1 MRAPIA
7 NLTDETIAL
16 TKSAFSTNSIEKAI
30 TVAGMNL
37 VGYNL
42 EAPSKKLYPV
52 LSPLRNRFPRVMA
65 PVGSSSAYW
74 KAITNINTSNV
85 KASVAFGTRNASTIS
100 YGTKQMSQAYK
111 SFGMEDAVDFEATWL
126 SRGFED
132 VQALSALATL
142 QALMIEEEKLIL
154 GGLSDGQALGTPAT
168 PTLTQTAT
176 DGGAWGGTVTVYVQV
191 MALPMYGY
199 LNSDRDTLTA
209 LGDHSIPSTEANR
222 ATIAATD
229 SVTAVVAPVSGAFA
243 YAWFVGTASGNTKTL
258 TAITSSPSVK
268 LTAPLSTGLTS
279 GTAGVADTSGDAN
292 AFAGLYSQILNP
304 ASALVTLDGTGGGGA
319 GILKKVTGPS
329 TTVTG
334 ALVYDMTNSATAIGG
349 SALSSDGAFGIKE
362 FDNVLQQLWETSRI
376 GPTLMLMNAQQA
388 GDITRKIGADAGR
401 RIQVSDGDK
410 SITGGIFVSGY
421 LNKFTSSLTPGS
433 PDIIPF
439 MIHPFLPPGQIIFVS
454 ERLPYPNNEV
464 TNVFEVE
471 TQQEY
476 ADFQFALASRKYEH
490 GVYAMEALKCYFPA
504 GCAIIRNIKTG

>member
-74 KAITNINTSNV
+74 KAITNINTTNV

-111 SFGMEDAVDFEATWL
+111 SFGMEDSVDFEATWL

-168 PTLTQTAT
+168 PVLTQTVT
-176 DGGAWGGTVTVYVQV
+176 DGGIWGGAVTAYVKV

-199 LNSDRDTLTA
+199 LNSNRDDLLT
-209 LGDHSIPSTEANR
+209 LGDHSIPSAEANSVIAV
-222 ATIAATD
+222 ATTT
-229 SVTAVVAPVSGAFA
+229 VTAVTTPVNGAFA
-243 YAWFVGTASGNTKTL
+243 YAWFVGT
-258 TAITSSPSVK
+258 
-268 LTAPLSTGLTS
+268 TS
-279 GTAGVADTSGDAN
+279 GTGSG
-292 AFAGLYSQILNP
+292 Y
-304 ASALVTLDGTGGGGA
+304 
-319 GILKKVTGPS
+319 GIL
-329 TTVTG
+329 
-334 ALVYDMTNSATAIGG
+334 ARNYG
-349 SALSSDGAFGIKE
+349 SHSRFAAF
-362 FDNVLQQLWETSRI
+362 R
-376 GPTLMLMNAQQA
+376 
-388 GDITRKIGADAGR
+388 
-401 RIQVSDGDK
+401 
-410 SITGGIFVSGY
+410 
-421 LNKFTSSLTPGS
+421 SSLC
-433 PDIIPF
+433 
-439 MIHPFLPPGQIIFVS
+439 
-454 ERLPYPNNEV
+454 R
-464 TNVFEVE
+464 
-471 TQQEY
+471 
-476 ADFQFALASRKYEH
+476 R
-490 GVYAMEALKCYFPA
+490 
-504 GCAIIRNIKTG
+504 

>member
-1 MRAPIA
+1 MRSPIA
-7 NLTDETIAL
+7 QLSDETIAL
-16 TKSAFSTNSIEKAI
+16 AKSAFATNSIEKAI

-74 KAITNINTSNV
+74 KAITNINTTNV

-111 SFGMEDAVDFEATWL
+111 SFGMEDSVDFEATWL

-168 PTLTQTAT
+168 PVLTQTVT
-176 DGGAWGGTVTVYVQV
+176 DGGAWGGGVTAYIQV

-199 LNSDRDTLTA
+199 LNTNRDDLLT
-209 LGDHSIPSTEANR
+209 LGDHSIPSAEANSV
-222 ATIAATD
+222 IAAGTT

-243 YAWFVGTASGNTKTL
+243 YAWFCGTSTGNGKTL
-258 TAITSSPSVK
+258 AVITTSPSVK
-268 LTAPLSTGLTS
+268 LTAIGLGLSVT
-279 GTAGVADTSGDAN
+279 TAGLADTSGDPN

-304 ASALVTLDGTGGGGA
+304 ASALVTLDSTGGGGA
-319 GILKKVTGPS
+319 GILKKVTGPA

-334 ALVYDMTNSATAIGG
+334 ALVYEMTNSATAIGG
-349 SALSSDGAFGIKE
+349 SALTSDGAFGIRE

-376 GPTLMLMNAQQA
+376 GPTLMMMNAQQA

-439 MIHPFLPPGQIIFVS
+439 MIHPFLPPGQIIFIS

-464 TNVFEVE
+464 NNVFEIE

-476 ADFQFALASRKYEH
+476 ADFQFALAQRRYDH

>member
-74 KAITNINTSNV
+74 KAITNINTTNV

-111 SFGMEDAVDFEATWL
+111 SFGMEDSVDFEATWL

-168 PTLTQTAT
+168 PVLTQTVT
-176 DGGAWGGTVTVYVQV
+176 DGGIWGGAVTAYVKV

-199 LNSDRDTLTA
+199 LNSNRDDLLT
-209 LGDHSIPSTEANR
+209 LGDHSIPSAEANSVIAV
-222 ATIAATD
+222 ATTT
-229 SVTAVVAPVSGAFA
+229 VTAVTTPVNGAFA
-243 YAWFVGTASGNTKTL
+243 YAWFVGTTSGNGNL
-258 TAITSSPSVK
+258 LLAAITTSPSVK
-268 LTAPLSTGLTS
+268 LTNIGVGLTVT
-279 GTAGVADTSGDAN
+279 TAGTTDTSGDAN

-319 GILKKVTGPS
+319 GILKKVTGPT

-334 ALVYDMTNSATAIGG
+334 ALVYDMTNSATLIGG
-349 SALSSDGAFGIKE
+349 SALTADGAFGIKE

-376 GPTLMLMNAQQA
+376 GPTLMMMNAQQA

-439 MIHPFLPPGQIIFVS
+439 MIHPFLPPGQIIFIS

-464 TNVFEVE
+464 NNVFEIE

-476 ADFQFALASRKYEH
+476 ADFQFALAQRRYDH

>member
-1 MRAPIA
+1 MRSPIA
-7 NLTDETIAL
+7 QLSDETIAL
-16 TKSAFSTNSIEKAI
+16 AKSAFATNSIEKAI

-74 KAITNINTSNV
+74 KAITNINTTNV

-111 SFGMEDAVDFEATWL
+111 SFGMEDSVDFEATWL

-154 GGLSDGQALGTPAT
+154 GGLNDGQALGTPAT
-168 PTLTQTAT
+168 ATLTQTAT
-176 DGGAWGGTVTVYVQV
+176 DGGTWGATVTVYVQV

-209 LGDHSIPSTEANR
+209 LGDHSIPSVEANR
-222 ATIAATD
+222 ATILATD
-229 SVTAVVAPVSGAFA
+229 SVTAVVAPVNGAFA
-243 YAWFVGTASGNTKTL
+243 YAWFVGIASGGTKTL

-268 LTAPLSTGLTS
+268 FTAPLVSGLTS
-279 GTAGVADTSGDAN
+279 TLAGVADTSGDAN
-292 AFAGLYSQILNP
+292 SFAGLYSQILNP

-334 ALVYDMTNSATAIGG
+334 ALVYEMTNSATALGG

-376 GPTLMLMNAQQA
+376 GPTLMMMNAQQA

-439 MIHPFLPPGQIIFVS
+439 MIHPFLPPGQIIFIS

>member
-1 MRAPIA
+1 MRTPIA
-7 NLTDETIAL
+7 HLTDETIAL

-74 KAITNINTSNV
+74 KAITNINTTNV

-100 YGTKQMSQAYK
+100 YGTKQMSQAYR

-142 QALMIEEEKLIL
+142 QALMIEEEKILL
-154 GGLSDGQALGTPAT
+154 GGLSVEQTLGTPST
-168 PTLTQTAT
+168 PVLAQTVT
-176 DGGAWGGTVTVYVQV
+176 DGGAWGGTVTVFVSV

-199 LNSDRDTLTA
+199 LNSDRDTLSS
-209 LGDHSIPSTEANR
+209 LGDHSAPSAEASL
-222 ATIAATD
+222 ASVAAT
-229 SVTAVVAPVSGAFA
+229 SAVTAVVAPVSGAFA
-243 YAWFVGTASGNTKTL
+243 YAWFVGTATGGAKALS
-258 TAITSSPSVK
+258 AITTSPSVK
-268 LTAPLSTGLTS
+268 VTVPSASGITS
-279 GTAGVADTSGDAN
+279 AAAGAADTSGDAN

-304 ASALVTLDGTGGGGA
+304 ASALVTIDSTGGGGS

-329 TTVTG
+329 TIVTG

-349 SALSSDGAFGIKE
+349 SALTSDGAFGIKE
-362 FDNVLQQLWETSRI
+362 FDNVLRNLWETSRI
-376 GPTLMLMNAQQA
+376 GPTLMLMNSEQA

-439 MIHPFLPPGQIIFVS
+439 MIHPFLPPGQIIFIS

-476 ADFQFALASRKYEH
+476 ADFQFALQSRRYEH

-504 GCAIIRNIKTG
+504 GCAVIRNIKTG